1 MNRQY
6 NDTDQRRIETL
17 PYEFWQLLRCMPAM
31 RKPSATELRQLNWC
45 EAATLCQELGG
56 CGHYAYDSWK
66 RVATN
71 CGFMIRQG
79 KLHIGHILAV
89 IHQRTRCRIAA
100 SRTR

>member
-17 PYEFWQLLRCMPAM
+17 SYEFWQLLRCMPAM
-31 RKPSATELRQLNWC
+31 RKPTMKELRSLNWC

-56 CGHYAYDSWK
+56 CGHYAYDRFE
-66 RVATN
+66 RVMIN
-71 CGFMIRQG
+71 CRSLRNSG

-100 SRTR
+100 SRTQ